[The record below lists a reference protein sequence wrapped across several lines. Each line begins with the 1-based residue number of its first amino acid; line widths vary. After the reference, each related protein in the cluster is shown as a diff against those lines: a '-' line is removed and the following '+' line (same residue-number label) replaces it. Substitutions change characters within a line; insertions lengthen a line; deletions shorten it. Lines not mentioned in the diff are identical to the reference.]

1 MALLTRIGLAGVG
14 RRSLYTR
21 TLRTFKFWRV
31 PSNAPLAT
39 AGRMIVFNSGNP
51 ANSVTAEGSVTA
63 DASGNF
69 DLTVNDAAA
78 AGSKRMAVVHD
89 WSGNTGTGNIKGGPA
104 IATMNE
110 IPL

>member
-1 MALLTRIGLAGVG
+1 MTLLARIGPAGVAQ
-14 RRSLYTR
+14 RSLGTT
-21 TLRTFKFWRV
+21 TLRTQKFWRV
-31 PSNAPLAT
+31 PSNAPNAT
-39 AGRMIVFNSGNP
+39 AARMIVFNAGNP
-51 ANSVTAEGSVTA
+51 ANVVSAEGAVTA

-78 AGSKRMAVVHD
+78 AGSKRMAVVHN
-89 WSGNTGTGNIKGGPA
+89 WGGNTGTTNIIGGPA

>member
-1 MALLTRIGLAGVG
+1 MALLTRIGLAGFPQ
-14 RRSLYTR
+14 RSLATR
-21 TLRTFKFWRV
+21 TLRTLKFWRI
-31 PSNAPLAT
+31 PSNAPNGTSAR
-39 AGRMIVFNSGNP
+39 AIVFNAGNP
-51 ANSVTAEGSVTA
+51 AATVSAEGAVTA

-78 AGSKRMAVVHD
+78 AGAKRMAVVHD
-89 WSGNTGTGNIKGGPA
+89 WNGNTGTNNIKGGPA